1 MTAEEKI
8 RDVRQKIE
16 RLDEEILRLLNER
29 ARMVQEVG
37 RVKAENNTDPYVP
50 QREEQVLQRLR
61 LKNTGPFPEH
71 AIPAVFRE
79 IISACRS
86 LEAELT
92 VVYLGPS
99 GTHTHLASVKHFGS
113 SVRVLSKESLQEI
126 FEAVE
131 REKANFGV
139 VPIENSTEGAVDRT
153 LDLFIHSEVRVC
165 GEVLLKVSH
174 DLLSQT
180 GQLEDI
186 RTICSHPQALGQCQQ
201 WLRQHVAHV
210 PLAETVSTAKAA
222 ERARE
227 DRTVAAI
234 ATSLAA
240 ELYGLKVVAAQIEDH
255 AQNYT
260 RFLVLGP
267 KICGRTGRDKTSVLF
282 LISHVPGSLHRALEA
297 FSRKGINLTK
307 IESRPLKE
315 RPWEYVFFVDFEGH
329 AEEPPVVE
337 AMTELQK
344 NTLFM
349 KLLGSYPRS
358 S

>member
-16 RLDEEILRLLNER
+16 RVDEEILHLLNER
-29 ARMVQEVG
+29 ARIVQEVG
-37 RVKAENNTDPYVP
+37 RVKAESNMDPYVP
-50 QREEQVLQRLR
+50 QREEQILQRLR

-79 IISACRS
+79 VISACRS
-86 LEAELT
+86 LEAALT

-99 GTHTHLASVKHFGS
+99 GTHTHLACVKHFGS

-131 REKANFGV
+131 REKADFGV

-153 LDLFIHSEVRVC
+153 LDLFIHSEVKVC
-165 GEVLLKVSH
+165 GEVLLRVSH
-174 DLLSQT
+174 DLLSLT
-180 GQLEDI
+180 GKAEEI
-186 RTICSHPQALGQCQQ
+186 RTIYSHPQALAQCQQ
-201 WLRQHVAHV
+201 WLRQHVADV
-210 PLAETVSTAKAA
+210 PLVETVSTAKAA

-227 DRTVAAI
+227 DRAAAAV
-234 ATSLAA
+234 ATSFAA
-240 ELYGLKVVAAQIEDH
+240 ELYGLKVIASQIEDH
-255 AQNYT
+255 SQNYT

-267 KICGRTGRDKTSVLF
+267 KICGPTGRDKTSVLF
-282 LISHVPGSLHRALEA
+282 LISHVPGSLYRSLEA
-297 FSRKGINLTK
+297 FSKKGINLTK
-307 IESRPLKE
+307 IESRPIKG

-329 AEEPPVVE
+329 AEDPAIVE